1 MREFRMLLVLML
13 AFAPALPA
21 AADGRDA
28 PPGYAPAPDQ
38 AIDQAYTDL
47 ITKYTTDPALNSPL
61 TDYLPASDTVP
72 TPLQVFGRI
81 AGAEGWLPYSADVH
95 RYFRELEKAS
105 PRVRVL
111 HIGDSE
117 EGREMIAVA
126 IADEALIAN
135 LDANAARLAKLADP
149 RRIDMDDAQAEA
161 LIAQS
166 TPVYYITGSLHSTET
181 GSPTALMELGYRL
194 AVDEAPYIR
203 KIRSSVITLITPV
216 VEVDG
221 RDRKVD
227 VYNWHLAN
235 PGKTYPSLAYWGHY
249 VAHDN
254 NRDAM
259 GLTLNLSRSVLDTYV
274 GQRAQVIHDLHESYA
289 FLYDNTIGTGPYNA
303 WIDPILV
310 GEWQQLG
317 WNNVQQ
323 LTQMGMPGVW
333 THGEFDTWSPGYLMF
348 MAATHNGIS
357 RLYETYGND
366 GADTVKRILRPN
378 EYSRTWYRPNP
389 PWPEV
394 LWSARN
400 NNNYQQSALLTALH
414 YFADNAPM
422 FLRNFYAKSKR
433 SIEKPLESGPAA
445 YVFPAGEKRS
455 GSQARLLR
463 VLQLQHVEV
472 SRLASA
478 ATVNEPDRKNEAGKA
493 TGAASGKRTFPAGS
507 YVVRMDQPYS
517 RIADTLLDRQY
528 WSPKDKYDAPY
539 DDTGWS
545 MGDLFNVQLA
555 RVTDA
560 SLLDAPMKPVND
572 PIAIPQGLASVDVP
586 DAGKPLP
593 RIALMHTWLSTQTEG
608 WWRMELDRMQV
619 PYTYISTQDITHDA
633 NLRAKYDVILFAP
646 VGRGNTRQII
656 DGLPMWG
663 NALPWK
669 KTDLTPNLGRIDAT
683 DDMRPGM
690 GESGVA
696 NLKKF
701 VAEGG
706 LLVAAGDSA
715 VFAIDVGLA
724 PGVSVAPT
732 EKLKV
737 VGSVLRADF
746 VDRKHPVADGYD
758 RDELAVYSEGGLS
771 FQVSNLATPGGA
783 PSKRGLA
790 TAREFERPTGRGSK
804 QDVDMPQGR
813 PFVAAAALPDP
824 KRWEATALN
833 EEQAR
838 NNPWVIPS
846 PQRPQV
852 VLRFADAEQLLVSGL
867 LDGADELAGRAAVVD
882 ARYGTGNVLLF
893 AINPIWRGGTIG
905 SYPLVFN
912 AILHHDRL
920 GESRGPAKGETGQRE
935 SGQR

>member
-1 MREFRMLLVLML
+1 R
-13 AFAPALPA
+13 
-21 AADGRDA
+21 
-28 PPGYAPAPDQ
+28 APDQ
-38 AIDQAYTDL
+38 PVDQAYTDL
-47 ITKYTTDPALNSPL
+47 IAKFTTDPALNSPL

-72 TPLQVFGRI
+72 TPLDVFGRI

-126 IADEALIAN
+126 IADEALIAG
-135 LDANAARLAKLADP
+135 LDANAARLRQLADP
-149 RRIDMDDAQAEA
+149 RRIDMDDARADA

-166 TPVYYITGSLHSTET
+166 TPVYYITGALHSTET

-194 AVDEAPYIR
+194 AVDEAPYMRAIR
-203 KIRSSVITLITPV
+203 AGVITLITPV

-235 PGKTYPSLAYWGHY
+235 PGKTWPSLAYWGHY

-259 GLTLNLSRSVLDTYV
+259 GLTLNLSRAVLDTYV
-274 GQRAQVIHDLHESYA
+274 GQGAQVIHDLHESYA

-317 WNNVQQ
+317 WDNVQQ
-323 LTQMGMPGVW
+323 LTRMGMPGVW
-333 THGEFDTWSPGYLMF
+333 THGEFDAWSPGYLMF

-366 GADTVKRILRPN
+366 GADTVKRILRPDQ
-378 EYSRTWYRPNP
+378 YSRTWYRPNP

-400 NNNYQQSALLTALH
+400 NNNYQQTALLTALH
-414 YFADNAPM
+414 YFADNGPM
-422 FLRNFYAKSKR
+422 FLRNFYDKSRR
-433 SIEKPLESGPAA
+433 SIEKPLASGPAA
-445 YVFPAGEKRS
+445 YVFPADEKRN

-463 VLQLQHVEV
+463 ILQLQHVEV

-478 ATVNEPDRKNEAGKA
+478 TTVNEPERTNEAGKKTA
-493 TGAASGKRTFPAGS
+493 DIAGRRRFPAGS
-507 YVVRMDQPYS
+507 WVVRMDQPYS

-528 WSPKDKYDAPY
+528 WSPKDKYDTPY

-545 MGDLFNVQLA
+545 MGDLFDVQVA

-560 SLLDAPMKPVND
+560 TILDASMERVEG
-572 PIAIPQGLASVDVP
+572 PIAVPQGLASVDVP

-593 RIALMHTWLSTQTEG
+593 RIALMHTWLTTQTEG
-608 WWRMELDRMQV
+608 WWRMELDAMQV
-619 PYTYISTQDITHDA
+619 PYAYISTQDITHDSD
-633 NLRAKYDVILFAP
+633 LRAKYDVILFAP

-663 NALPWK
+663 NALPWR
-669 KTDLTPNLGRIDAT
+669 TTELTPNLGRIDAT

-690 GESGVA
+690 GEGGVA
-696 NLKKF
+696 NLRKF
-701 VAEGG
+701 VREGG
-706 LLVAAGDSA
+706 LLVAAEDSA

-724 PGVSVAPT
+724 PGVFVTPT
-732 EKLKV
+732 DDLKV
-737 VGSVLRADF
+737 VGSVLQAKF
-746 VDRKHPVADGYD
+746 VDRRHPVASGYD
-758 RDELAVYSEGGLS
+758 SDDLAVYSAEGLS
-771 FQVSNLATPGGA
+771 FQVSNIASPGGKA
-783 PSKRGLA
+783 HKRGSLA
-790 TAREFERPTGRGSK
+790 IADNYERPTGRGGK
-804 QDVDMPQGR
+804 QDVDVPQGR
-813 PFVAAAALPDP
+813 PFVAAAPLPDP
-824 KRWEATALN
+824 EPWEAAAVN

-838 NNPWVIPS
+838 NNPWLIP
-846 PQRPQV
+846 PAQRPQV
-852 VLRFADAEQLLVSGL
+852 VLRFADAEHLLVSGL
-867 LDGADELAGRAAVVD
+867 LDGGGEMAGRAAVVN
-882 ARYGTGNVLLF
+882 ARYGSGNVLLF
-893 AINPIWRGGTIG
+893 AINP
-905 SYPLVFN
+905 
-912 AILHHDRL
+912 
-920 GESRGPAKGETGQRE
+920 
-935 SGQR
+935 

>member
-1 MREFRMLLVLML
+1 MLLALVV
-13 AFAPALPA
+13 ALPA
-21 AADGRDA
+21 VAGPEA
-28 PPGYAPAPDQ
+28 PAGYSRAPDQ
-38 AIDQAYTDL
+38 SIDQAYTDL
-47 ITKYTTDPALNSPL
+47 IAKFTTDPALNSPL

-72 TPLQVFGRI
+72 TPLDVFGRI

-105 PRVRVL
+105 PRVRVI

-126 IADEALIAN
+126 IADEALIAG
-135 LDANAARLAKLADP
+135 LDANAARLRKLADP
-149 RRIDMDDAQAEA
+149 RSIDMDDARAEA

-166 TPVYYITGSLHSTET
+166 TPVYYITGALHSTET

-203 KIRSSVITLITPV
+203 AIRAGVITLITPV

-259 GLTLNLSRSVLDTYV
+259 GLTLNLSRAVLDTYV
-274 GQRAQVIHDLHESYA
+274 SQGAQVIHDLHESYA

-310 GEWQQLG
+310 GEWQQMG
-317 WNNVQQ
+317 WDNVQQ
-323 LTQMGMPGVW
+323 LTKMGMPGVW
-333 THGEFDTWSPGYLMF
+333 THGEFDAWSPGYLMF

-366 GADTVKRILRPN
+366 GADTVKRILRPDQ
-378 EYSRTWYRPNP
+378 YSRTWYRPNP

-400 NNNYQQSALLTALH
+400 NNNYQQTALLAALH
-414 YFADNAPM
+414 YFANNGRM
-422 FLRNFYAKSKR
+422 FLRNFYDKSKR
-433 SIEKPLESGPAA
+433 SIEKPRAAGPAA
-445 YVFPAGEKRS
+445 YVFPAGGKP
-455 GSQARLLR
+455 GGAQARLLR
-463 VLQLQHVEV
+463 IMQLQHVEV
-472 SRLASA
+472 SRLDSA
-478 ATVNEPDRKNEAGKA
+478 VTVDEPRRTNEAGKE
-493 TGAASGKRTFPAGS
+493 TGDAAGKRRFPAGS

-528 WSPKDKYDAPY
+528 WSPKDKYDTPY

-545 MGDLFNVQLA
+545 MGDLFDVQVA

-560 SLLDAPMKPVND
+560 AILDAPMTQVEDPV
-572 PIAIPQGLASVDVP
+572 AVPQGLAGVDVP

-608 WWRMELDRMQV
+608 WWRMELDRLQV

-633 NLRAKYDVILFAP
+633 DLRAKYDVILFAP

-669 KTDLTPNLGRIDAT
+669 TTELTPNLGRIDAT

-696 NLKKF
+696 NLKEF
-701 VAEGG
+701 VARGG
-706 LLVAAGDSA
+706 LLVAAEDSA

-724 PGVSVAPT
+724 PGVFVTPT
-732 EKLKV
+732 DDLKV
-737 VGSVLRADF
+737 VGSVLQAKF
-746 VDRKHPVADGYD
+746 VDRRHPVASGYD
-758 RDELAVYSEGGLS
+758 SDDLAVYSAEGLS
-771 FQVSNLATPGGA
+771 FQVSSIASPGGKA
-783 PSKRGLA
+783 RKRDSLA
-790 TAREFERPTGRGSK
+790 IADNYERPTGRGGK
-804 QDVDMPQGR
+804 QDVDVPQGR
-813 PFVAAAALPDP
+813 PFVAAAPLPDP
-824 KRWEATALN
+824 EPWEAAAIN

-838 NNPWVIPS
+838 NNPWLIP
-846 PQRPQV
+846 PARRPQV
-852 VLRFADAEQLLVSGL
+852 VLRFADAEHLLVSGL
-867 LDGADELAGRAAVVD
+867 LDGGGEMAGRAAVVN
-882 ARYGTGNVLLF
+882 ARYGSGNVLLF

-912 AILHHDRL
+912 AIVHHDRL
-920 GESRGPAKGETGQRE
+920 ATPQP
-935 SGQR
+935 

>member
-1 MREFRMLLVLML
+1 MLLVLVLVL
-13 AFAPALPA
+13 AMPVGASEYERAPQ
-21 AADGRDA
+21 
-28 PPGYAPAPDQ
+28 Q

-47 ITKYTTDPALNSPL
+47 IAKYTTDPALNSPL
-61 TDYLPASDTVP
+61 TDYLPASETVP
-72 TPLQVFGRI
+72 TPLDVFGRI
-81 AGAEGWLPYSADVH
+81 AGAEGWLPYSAEVN

-105 PRVRVL
+105 PRVRVI
-111 HIGDSE
+111 HIGESE

-135 LDANAARLAKLADP
+135 LDENAARLRELADP
-149 RRIDMDDAQAEA
+149 RRIGMDDARADA

-166 TPVYYITGSLHSTET
+166 TPVYYITGALHSTET

-203 KIRSSVITLITPV
+203 EIRAGVITLITPV

-235 PGKTYPSLAYWGHY
+235 PGKNYPSLAYWGHY

-259 GLTLNLSRSVLDTYV
+259 GLTLNLSRAVLDTYI
-274 GQRAQVIHDLHESYA
+274 GQGAQVIHDLHESYA

-317 WNNVQQ
+317 WDNVQQ
-323 LTQMGMPGVW
+323 LTKMGMPGVW
-333 THGEFDTWSPGYLMF
+333 THGEFDAWSPGYLMF

-366 GADTVKRILRPN
+366 GADTVRRILRPDQ
-378 EYSRTWYRPNP
+378 YSRTWYRPNP

-400 NNNYQQSALLTALH
+400 NNNYQQTALLSALH
-414 YFADNAPM
+414 YFAGNGPM

-433 SIEKPLESGPAA
+433 SIEKPREAGPAA

-455 GSQARLLR
+455 GAQARLLR
-463 VLQLQHVEV
+463 ILQLQHVEV
-472 SRLASA
+472 SRLAAA
-478 ATVNEPDRKNEAGKA
+478 ATVDEPERRNEAGKE
-493 TGAASGKRTFPAGS
+493 TGDAAGKRRFPAGS

-528 WSPKDKYDAPY
+528 WSPKDKYDNPY

-545 MGDLFNVQLA
+545 MGDLFDVQVA
-555 RVTDA
+555 RVTDTA
-560 SLLDAPMKPVND
+560 ILDAPMERIDDPV
-572 PIAIPQGLASVDVP
+572 AVPQGLASVDVP

-619 PYTYISTQDITHDA
+619 PYAYISTQDITRDPD
-633 NLRAKYDVILFAP
+633 LRAKYDVILFAP

-669 KTDLTPNLGRIDAT
+669 TTELTPNLGRIDAT
-683 DDMRPGM
+683 DDTRPGM
-690 GESGVA
+690 GETGVA
-696 NLKKF
+696 NLRKF
-701 VAEGG
+701 VREGG
-706 LLVAAGDSA
+706 LLVAAEDSA
-715 VFAIDVGLA
+715 VLAIDVGLA
-724 PGVSVAPT
+724 PGVLVTPT
-732 EKLKV
+732 EDLKV
-737 VGSVLRADF
+737 VGSVLQAKF
-746 VDRKHPVADGYD
+746 VDRDHPVADGYD
-758 RDELAVYSEGGLS
+758 SDDLAVYSAEGLS
-771 FQVSNLATPGGA
+771 FQVSNVASPGAQGRKHGSLAIAGNY
-783 PSKRGLA
+783 
-790 TAREFERPTGRGSK
+790 ERPTGRGGK
-804 QDVDMPQGR
+804 QDVDVPQGR
-813 PFVAAAALPDP
+813 PFVAAAPLPEAEP
-824 KRWEATALN
+824 WEAPALN

-838 NNPWVIPS
+838 NNPWVIP
-846 PQRPQV
+846 PALRPQV
-852 VLRFADAEQLLVSGL
+852 VLRFADADELLVSGL
-867 LDGADELAGRAAVVD
+867 LDGGSEMAGRAAVVN
-882 ARYGTGNVLLF
+882 ARYGNGNVLLF

-912 AILHHDRL
+912 AILHHDAL
-920 GESRGPAKGETGQRE
+920 GE
-935 SGQR
+935 

>member
-1 MREFRMLLVLML
+1 MRGTCLLL
-13 AFAPALPA
+13 ALALALPA
-21 AADGRDA
+21 TSLAVDGRDV
-28 PPGYAPAPDQ
+28 PPEFARAPDQ
-38 AIDQAYTDL
+38 PVDQAYTDL
-47 ITKYTTDPALNSPL
+47 IAKYTTDPALNSPL

-72 TPLQVFGRI
+72 TPLDVFGHI

-105 PRVRVL
+105 PRVRVIR
-111 HIGDSE
+111 IGESE

-126 IADEALIAN
+126 IADEALIAG
-135 LDANAARLAKLADP
+135 LDANSERLALLADP
-149 RRIDMDDAQAEA
+149 RKIDMDDARAAE
-161 LIAQS
+161 LIAES

-227 VYNWHLAN
+227 VYNWHRAN
-235 PGKTYPSLAYWGHY
+235 PGKTYPPLVYWGHY

-259 GLTLNLSRSVLDTYV
+259 ALTLNLSRNVLDTYIRY
-274 GQRAQVIHDLHESYA
+274 RAQVIHDLHESVA

-303 WIDPILV
+303 WVDPILV

-323 LTQMGMPGVW
+323 LTKMGMPGVW

-366 GADTVKRILRPN
+366 GADKLRRILEPE
-378 EYSRTWYRPNP
+378 EYDRTWYRPNP

-400 NNNYQQSALLTALH
+400 NNNYQQSALLAALH

-422 FLRNFYAKSKR
+422 FLDNFYLKSKR
-433 SIEKPLESGPAA
+433 SIAKPSESGPAA
-445 YVFPAGEKRS
+445 YVFADDEERS
-455 GSQARLLR
+455 AAQARLLR
-463 VLQLQHVEV
+463 IMQLQHVEV
-472 SRLASA
+472 SRLTSA
-478 ATVNEPDRKNEAGKA
+478 VTVDEPERKNEAGKQ
-493 TGAASGKRTFPAGS
+493 TTDISGKRRFAAGS

-517 RIADTLLDRQY
+517 RIADALLDRQY
-528 WSPKDKYDAPY
+528 WSPKDKYDRPY

-545 MGDLFNVQLA
+545 MGDLFDVQVA

-560 SLLDAPMKPVND
+560 SILDAPMTQVDD
-572 PIAIPQGLASVDVP
+572 PIAVPDGLAGVDVA

-608 WWRMELDRMQV
+608 WWRMALDKLQV
-619 PYTYISTQDITHDA
+619 PYDYISTQDITHDA
-633 NLRAKYDVILFAP
+633 ELRAKYDVILFGP
-646 VGRGNTRQII
+646 VGRGSTRQII
-656 DGLPMWG
+656 DGLPTWG

-669 KTDLTPNLGRIDAT
+669 QTELTPNLGRIDAT

-690 GESGVA
+690 GGSGVA
-696 NLKKF
+696 NLRKF
-701 VAEGG
+701 VREGG
-706 LLVAAGDSA
+706 LLVAAEDSA

-724 PGVSVAPT
+724 PGVFVTPT
-732 EKLKV
+732 DDLKV
-737 VGSVLRADF
+737 VGSVLQAKF
-746 VDRKHPVADGYD
+746 VDRKHPVARGYD
-758 RDELAVYSEGGLS
+758 SDDLAVYSAEGLS
-771 FQVSNLATPGGA
+771 FQVSNVASPGGEA
-783 PSKRGLA
+783 RKRSDLA
-790 TAREFERPTGRGSK
+790 IAGNYERPTGRGGK

-813 PFVAAAALPDP
+813 PFVAATPLPEAEP
-824 KRWEATALN
+824 WEAVPLN

-838 NNPWVIPS
+838 NDPRVIPAA
-846 PQRPQV
+846 QRPQV
-852 VLRFADAEQLLVSGL
+852 VLRFADAEHLLVSGL
-867 LDGADELAGRAAVVD
+867 LDGGDEMAERAAVVD
-882 ARYGTGNVLLF
+882 ARYGRGNVLLF
-893 AINPIWRGGTIG
+893 AINPIWRGETIG

-912 AILHHDRL
+912 AILNHAAL
-920 GESRGPAKGETGQRE
+920 GATGDE
-935 SGQR
+935 